1 MKKDIHEKLTAFY
14 GGDIP
19 RYILNAGKT
28 SITLRTGVNV
38 FGDRNVKITM
48 DDVADYYRTQAGDA
62 THSGCRTLAG
72 MAGDWRPIDM
82 MARECLEWFKAV
94 NIAGMRRTAKIQGL
108 MLRF

>member
-1 MKKDIHEKLTAFY
+1 MKKDVHERLVAFY

-19 RYILNAGKT
+19 GYILDAGET
-28 SITLRTGVNV
+28 SITLHAGVNV
-38 FGDRNVKITM
+38 FGDREVKITM
-48 DDVADYYRTQAGDA
+48 DDVADYYRTQAGNA

-94 NIAGMRRTAKIQGL
+94 NIAGMRRTVERRGL
-108 MLRF
+108 VPRF

>member
-14 GGDIP
+14 EGDIP
-19 RYILNAGKT
+19 GYILNAGKNF
-28 SITLRTGVNV
+28 ITLGTGSNV
-38 FGDRNVKITM
+38 YGDREVKITM

-94 NIAGMRRTAKIQGL
+94 NIAGMRRTVERRGL
-108 MLRF
+108 MLKF

>member
-1 MKKDIHEKLTAFY
+1 MKKDMQERLAAFY

-19 RYILNAGKT
+19 GYILDAGKT
-28 SITLRTGVNV
+28 FITLGTGSNV

-48 DDVADYYRTQAGDA
+48 DDVADYYRTQAGNA
-62 THSGCRTLAG
+62 TYSGCRTLAG
-72 MAGDWRPIDM
+72 MAGDWRPIDI

-94 NIAGMRRTAKIQGL
+94 NIVGMRRTAKKQGL